1 MKNSEEPHMKKL
13 NLRMALLGLLIA
25 FASAFAGASMMA
37 TREASAEIRATPQ
50 PQAFQTGGQLS
61 VPILKEIAAT
71 LHQMDSRLARLETLA
86 QKMQKSGVSKGVG
99 E

>member
-1 MKNSEEPHMKKL
+1 MRLMRFRNTI
-13 NLRMALLGLLIA
+13 MAMLLVTVGTI
-25 FASAFAGASMMA
+25 AGATMSA
-37 TREASAEIRATPQ
+37 TREANAEIRATPQ
-50 PQAFQTGGQLS
+50 PQSFQSGGQQS

-86 QKMQKSGVSKGVG
+86 QKMQAKRAVEQTGNLPK

>member
-1 MKNSEEPHMKKL
+1 MKTSRFPKTAI
-13 NLRMALLGLLIA
+13 ALLLLA
-25 FASAFAGASMMA
+25 AGAIAGAAMSA

-86 QKMQKSGVSKGVG
+86 QKMQVKKS

>member
-1 MKNSEEPHMKKL
+1 MKTL
-13 NLRMALLGLLIA
+13 TLRQTFIGLLLLA
-25 FASAFAGASMMA
+25 AGAIAGAAMTA

-50 PQAFQTGGQLS
+50 PQSFQSGGQQS

-86 QKMQKSGVSKGVG
+86 QKMQTKRAVEQK
-99 E
+99 ENE

>member
-1 MKNSEEPHMKKL
+1 MKTL
-13 NLRMALLGLLIA
+13 TLRQPFIGLLLLA
-25 FASAFAGASMMA
+25 AGAIAGAAMTA

-50 PQAFQTGGQLS
+50 PQSFQSGGQQS

-86 QKMQKSGVSKGVG
+86 QKMQTKRAVEQK
-99 E
+99 ENE

>member
-1 MKNSEEPHMKKL
+1 MTKL
-13 NLRMALLGLLIA
+13 NFRKTAMALLLLA
-25 FASAFAGASMMA
+25 AGAIAGIAMTA

-71 LHQMDSRLARLETLA
+71 LHQMDSRLARLEALA
-86 QKMQKSGVSKGVG
+86 QKMQGKKEPVSK
-99 E
+99 

>member
-1 MKNSEEPHMKKL
+1 MKTSRFRKTAI
-13 NLRMALLGLLIA
+13 ALLLLAAGVI
-25 FASAFAGASMMA
+25 AGAAMSA

-86 QKMQKSGVSKGVG
+86 QKMQVKRPNAA
-99 E
+99 EDN

>member
-1 MKNSEEPHMKKL
+1 MKNSRIGKAA
-13 NLRMALLGLLIA
+13 MAVLLLA
-25 FASAFAGASMMA
+25 AGAIVGAAMSA
-37 TREASAEIRATPQ
+37 TREANAEIRATPQ

-86 QKMQKSGVSKGVG
+86 QKMQAKKEPVSK
-99 E
+99 